1 MMRQSA
7 RRQRFKS
14 GLPTETALFTPTLA
28 QKMDTLKNREFLRN
42 KQQKSRGA
50 KYGVFTSHEGAV
62 SC

>member
-28 QKMDTLKNREFLRN
+28 QKMDTLKNREFLRY

-50 KYGVFTSHEGAV
+50 KYSVFA
-62 SC
+62 